1 MPYDVEGKKLYK
13 TLVIEY
19 AKQKKEI
26 QMNFISNGE
35 FNEQEFTTWKTKM
48 LEAKKPLPTQFEVK
62 QQAKKIRDLISKEYT
77 SKDLTDIYE
86 QNLKT
91 KIEKGD

>member
-1 MPYDVEGKKLYK
+1 
-13 TLVIEY
+13 
-19 AKQKKEI
+19 
-26 QMNFISNGE
+26 
-35 FNEQEFTTWKTKM
+35 M